1 MNDMT
6 LNWYKS
12 IKNRTSVREFSDT
25 VDQKTFTE
33 LKEFAA
39 AFKGRGSE
47 IHFFGL
53 RQSCRNKRF
62 CGSHNKEGQQIHG
75 RLYRRGICS

>member
-12 IKNRTSVREFSDT
+12 IKNRTSVRDFSDT

-33 LKEFAA
+33 LKKFAA
-39 AFKGRGSE
+39 
-47 IHFFGL
+47 GL
-53 RQSCRNKRF
+53 NNDEHGLF
-62 CGSHNKEGQQIHG
+62 CVQRTGF
-75 RLYRRGICS
+75 